1 MVLAELGKQING
13 ALSNLSAKA
22 RVGDDDLKEFL
33 NEVARA
39 LLLADVNINVVKKL
53 QQQVRTEVGL
63 NDAAGLD
70 KKKVVQSALMRA
82 VKKMVD
88 PGREAFRPK
97 KGVVNVVMFVGL
109 QGGGKTTSCTK
120 YAAYFQRQGFKTALV
135 CADTYR
141 AGAYDQLRQNALKA
155 GVRFYGS
162 ITETDPVQI
171 AADGVA
177 ELRKERYD
185 LIVVDTSGRNKQ
197 EAALFEEM
205 KQVEV
210 AIKPHDIVYVLDGTN
225 GQAVHDQA
233 AEFKAK
239 VKVGSVIIT
248 KMDCQTKGGGA
259 LSAVATTGSPVIF
272 IGTGEHFD
280 DFQLFSPDSFVS
292 RMLGRGDMKGLFET
306 IQNASPEFKESQKE
320 AMAHLQE
327 GTFTMRDLQDILQN
341 FSKLGSMSKIMEM
354 IPGFSQIA
362 GQMGEQGQNMFKIF
376 NIIMDSMT
384 PKELD
389 EPKITSLMNAS
400 RIERIARGSGRH
412 VGEVSQLL
420 MTFSKFEELSKS
432 MGGKNGLKNLG
443 NMGNPAAMLNGLGG
457 LGGMGGGGRGMGGG
471 GRGMGGGGNPLANM
485 SKLIDPRVLKM
496 MGGAGGMQDLMKSM
510 SGMMGK

>member
-13 ALSNLSAKA
+13 ALQNLTSKPKI
-22 RVGDDDLKEFL
+22 DDNDLKEFL
-33 NEVARA
+33 NEIARA

-53 QQQVRTEVGL
+53 QQQVRTEVSL
-63 NDAAGLD
+63 NDSPGLD
-70 KKKVVQSALMRA
+70 KRRVVQQALMRA
-82 VKKMVD
+82 VHKMVD
-88 PGREAFRPK
+88 PGKTPFVPK

-171 AADGVA
+171 AKDGVA

-205 KQVEV
+205 KQVEA

-225 GQAVHDQA
+225 GQAVHEQA

-259 LSAVATTGSPVIF
+259 LSAVATTGSPIIF

-280 DFQLFSPDSFVS
+280 DFDLFSAERFVS
-292 RMLGRGDMKGLFET
+292 RMLGRGDIKTLFET
-306 IQNASPEFKESQKE
+306 LQNASPDFKETQQQAAS
-320 AMAHLQE
+320 HLAE
-327 GTFTMRDLQDILQN
+327 GTFTMRDLQDVLGN

-354 IPGFSQIA
+354 IPGMGQMAA
-362 GQMGEQGQNMFKIF
+362 GMGEQSNNVFKSFIHM
-376 NIIMDSMT
+376 MDSMT
-384 PKELD
+384 PRELD
-389 EPKITSLMNAS
+389 DPKITKTMTPS
-400 RIERIARGSGRH
+400 RIARIARGSGRH
-412 VGEVSQLL
+412 IGEVTNLL
-420 MTFSKFEELSKS
+420 VTFSKFEELSKT
-432 MGGKNGLKNLG
+432 MGGKNGLKALG
-443 NMGNPAAMLNGLGG
+443 GGGGLGGGGLGG
-457 LGGMGGGGRGMGGG
+457 LGGLGGPGGMMNNRNAQAMLG
-471 GRGMGGGGNPLANM
+471 NM
-485 SKLIDPRVLKM
+485 SKLFDPRVLKQ
-496 MGGAGGMQDLMKSM
+496 MGGMGGIQQMMKQMAGMKL
-510 SGMMGK
+510 